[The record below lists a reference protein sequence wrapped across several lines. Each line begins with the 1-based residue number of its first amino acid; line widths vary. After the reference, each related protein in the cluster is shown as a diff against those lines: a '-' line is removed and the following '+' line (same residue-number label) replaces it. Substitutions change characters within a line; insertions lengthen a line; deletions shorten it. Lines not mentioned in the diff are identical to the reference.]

1 MTLPAEEDAINGVE
15 QRRCIQLTVE
25 ALVRNHDVFAVLF
38 SHLSGPLERYES
50 SQLRLKADDGRV
62 IQLFLT
68 LIRNL
73 LLGAESKNVR
83 SEAPDGCQLKVCT
96 VGPCVGAD

>member
-1 MTLPAEEDAINGVE
+1 MTLPAEEDATNGVE

-50 SQLRLKADDGRV
+50 SQLRLKEDDGKV

-73 LLGAESKNVR
+73 LLGAEVQKSRN
-83 SEAPDGCQLKVCT
+83 EALDGSQLKVCI
-96 VGPCVGAD
+96 VWPGA